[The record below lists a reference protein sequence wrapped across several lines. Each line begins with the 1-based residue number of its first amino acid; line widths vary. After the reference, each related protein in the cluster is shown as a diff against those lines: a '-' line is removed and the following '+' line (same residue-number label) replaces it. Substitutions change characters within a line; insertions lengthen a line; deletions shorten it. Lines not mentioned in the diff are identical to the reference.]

1 MSAMTTLLKLTV
13 KKLCSK
19 SLSLSP
25 IITPIITLALLL
37 IACSPKF
44 DWREVRGTEAP
55 FTILLPAKPDTV
67 SRDMLL
73 AGVEI
78 KMQMMAAEIDGVS
91 FAVGSAKVNDASKIS
106 GVLDAMQQ
114 GMLNNIHA
122 VAEKENSAA
131 STLSAKDVVA
141 YGKLANGQ
149 SVKFVG
155 RFMARG
161 AWVYQIVIIGKEK
174 MLTPEVVDTF
184 MTSFK

>member
-1 MSAMTTLLKLTV
+1 MSEMTTLIKFTV
-13 KKLCSK
+13 NKFYPHYMK
-19 SLSLSP
+19 SL
-25 IITPIITLALLL
+25 IVTPVIALLALLT
-37 IACSPKF
+37 ACSPKF

-55 FTILLPAKPDTV
+55 FVILLPAKPVTV
-67 SRDMLL
+67 SRDMVL

-78 KMQMMAAEIDGVS
+78 KMQMTAADVDGVS
-91 FAVGSAKVNDASKIS
+91 FAVGSAQVDDASKIA

>member
-1 MSAMTTLLKLTV
+1 
-13 KKLCSK
+13 
-19 SLSLSP
+19 
-25 IITPIITLALLL
+25 
-37 IACSPKF
+37 
-44 DWREVRGTEAP
+44 
-55 FTILLPAKPDTV
+55 
-67 SRDMLL
+67 
-73 AGVEI
+73 
-78 KMQMMAAEIDGVS
+78 MQMMAAEIDGVS

-114 GMLNNIHA
+114 GMLNNIHG
-122 VAEKENSAA
+122 VAEKENNAA

-149 SVKFVG
+149 PVKFVG
-155 RFMARG
+155 RFVARG